1 MIKRKGNEK
10 MRILK
15 KINKGAILTI
25 IVLVALVIYL
35 VGVENQWKEDKQII
49 KQKCEEI
56 VGVIDECMVYP
67 ENMQKLGEEIS
78 KEDQA
83 KYEEQVKEKL
93 AEKMIDNEEAVE
105 IQSKILISN
114 LNYQNDEN
122 EIRTK
127 YKRNID
133 KITGYQFEGDQVTV
147 TFLSTVQVEKKYK
160 DGLTGE
166 EQTSSQNFS
175 TSNDEIVLQKID
187 GNWKIVYTNLQYN
200 EYGNSA
206 IDSNSVVMY

>member
-1 MIKRKGNEK
+1 

-15 KINKGAILTI
+15 KFNKGAILTI

-35 VGVENQWKEDKQII
+35 VGVENQRKEDKTII

-56 VGVIDECMVYP
+56 IDVIDECMVYP
-67 ENMQKLGEEIS
+67 EDMQKLGEEIS
-78 KEDQA
+78 KENKT

-93 AEKMIDNEEAVE
+93 AEKMIDNKEAVE
-105 IQSKILISN
+105 IQAKILISN

>member
-1 MIKRKGNEK
+1 

-15 KINKGAILTI
+15 KFNKGAILTI

-35 VGVENQWKEDKQII
+35 VGVENQRKEDKQII

-133 KITGYQFEGDQVTV
+133 RILGYQFEGDQVTV
-147 TFLSTVQVEKKYK
+147 TFLSTIQVEKKYK
-160 DGLTGE
+160 DALTGE
-166 EQTSSQNFS
+166 EQTSSQSFS
-175 TSNDEIVLQKID
+175 TSSDEIVLQKID

-206 IDSNSVVMY
+206 VDSDSLVMY

>member
-1 MIKRKGNEK
+1 

-35 VGVENQWKEDKQII
+35 VGVENQRKEDKQII

-67 ENMQKLGEEIS
+67 EDMQKLGEEIS

-133 KITGYQFEGDQVTV
+133 KITAYQFEGDQVTV

-160 DGLTGE
+160 DALTGE
-166 EQTSSQNFS
+166 EQTSSQSFS
-175 TSNDEIVLQKID
+175 TSSDEIVLQKID
-187 GNWKIVYTNLQYN
+187 GNWQIVYTNLQYN

-206 IDSNSVVMY
+206 VDSDSLVMY

>member
-1 MIKRKGNEK
+1 MLKRKGNEK

-15 KINKGAILTI
+15 KFNKGAILTI

-35 VGVENQWKEDKQII
+35 VGVENQRKEDKTII

-56 VGVIDECMVYP
+56 VDVIDECMVYP
-67 ENMQKLGEEIS
+67 EDMQKLGEEIS
-78 KEDQA
+78 KENKT

-93 AEKMIDNEEAVE
+93 AEKMLDNKEAVE
-105 IQSKILISN
+105 IQAKILIAN

>member
-1 MIKRKGNEK
+1 

-15 KINKGAILTI
+15 KFNKGAILRI
-25 IVLVALVIYL
+25 ILLVPLVTYL
-35 VGVENQWKEDKQII
+35 VGVENQRKEDKTII

-56 VGVIDECMVYP
+56 VDVIDECMVYP
-67 ENMQKLGEEIS
+67 EDMQKLGEEIS
-78 KEDQA
+78 KENKT

-93 AEKMIDNEEAVE
+93 AEKMIDNKEAVE
-105 IQSKILISN
+105 IQAKILISN

>member
-1 MIKRKGNEK
+1 

-25 IVLVALVIYL
+25 IVLLALVIYL
-35 VGVENQWKEDKQII
+35 VGVENQRKEDKQII

-67 ENMQKLGEEIS
+67 EDMQKLGEEIS

-105 IQSKILISN
+105 IQSKMLISN
-114 LNYQNDEN
+114 LNYQNNEN

-160 DGLTGE
+160 DALTGE
-166 EQTSSQNFS
+166 EQTSSQSFS
-175 TSNDEIVLQKID
+175 TSDDEIVLQKID
-187 GNWKIVYTNLQYN
+187 GNWQIVYTNLQYN

-206 IDSNSVVMY
+206 IDSDSVVMY

>member
-1 MIKRKGNEK
+1 

-35 VGVENQWKEDKQII
+35 VGVENQRKEDKVII

-56 VGVIDECMVYP
+56 IGVIDDCMVYP
-67 ENMQKLGEEIS
+67 EDMQKLGEEIS

-105 IQSKILISN
+105 IQSKMLISN
-114 LNYQNDEN
+114 LNYQNNEN

-133 KITGYQFEGDQVTV
+133 KITGYLFEGDQVTV

-160 DGLTGE
+160 DALTGE
-166 EQTSSQNFS
+166 EQTSSQSFS
-175 TSNDEIVLQKID
+175 TSSDEIVLQKID

-200 EYGNSA
+200 EYGNNA
-206 IDSNSVVMY
+206 IDTDSVVMY